1 MESQI
6 FKRKL
11 EEILIKKPF
20 RLTSIQATKTSFAS
34 QQNSDFSIQKLTER
48 EEKSLVHQHVDD
60 WTHPRLEQ
68 K

>member
-6 FKRKL
+6 FKRKS

-34 QQNSDFSIQKLTER
+34 QLNLDFSIQKSTEL

-60 WTHPRLEQ
+60 LTLHRSEQ

>member
-60 WTHPRLEQ
+60 WTRPRLEL